1 MKIKSYVHY
10 AIIFILPLTVT
21 ALIFANN
28 ILEVQSGWKK
38 EFYLNHLN
46 NYYKIFNTED
56 YVTENQRKIDIL
68 HYNLFFDLFSLLELT
83 KQ

>member
-1 MKIKSYVHY
+1 MKIISYLHY

-46 NYYKIFNTED
+46 NYYKIFNTEEIS
-56 YVTENQRKIDIL
+56 Y
-68 HYNLFFDLFSLLELT
+68 T
-83 KQ
+83 KNIIKGNSKN